1 MTRRISKIFL
11 HRQYNAATY
20 VSCHNSTK
28 IFFITI
34 HFFFDYQANDIAIIV
49 MDAPVVLSRSV
60 APVCLPAAATDIDTF
75 NDQDAIILGW
85 GGGNINAVDQSVS
98 PFDNLQQAK
107 VSIQSNTDCKSVGDL
122 SRFVSDST
130 ICVTSTA
137 DDKFTCTVSKN
148 SAIKFNCLR
157 ENTKCGSIIA

>member
-1 MTRRISKIFL
+1 
-11 HRQYNAATY
+11 
-20 VSCHNSTK
+20 
-28 IFFITI
+28 
-34 HFFFDYQANDIAIIV
+34 

-60 APVCLPAAATDIDTF
+60 APVCLPAADTDIDTF

-85 GGGNINAVDQSVS
+85 GGGNTDAGGAVT

-137 DDKFTCTVSKN
+137 DNKFTCTVSKN

>member
-1 MTRRISKIFL
+1 
-11 HRQYNAATY
+11 
-20 VSCHNSTK
+20 
-28 IFFITI
+28 
-34 HFFFDYQANDIAIIV
+34 
-49 MDAPVVLSRSV
+49 MDAPVFLSRSV

-85 GGGNINAVDQSVS
+85 GGGNTDAGGEWRVT

-107 VSIQSNTDCKSVGDL
+107 VSIQSNADCRSVGDL

-137 DDKFTCTVSKN
+137 SDKFTCTVSKN
-148 SAIKFNCLR
+148 SAIKFNFLR
-157 ENTKCGSIIA
+157 ENSKCGSITA